1 MDMTRC
7 ARDGCGHRSPA
18 FLVAYGAFGV
28 SIDQRWYCSTRCV
41 EITVRDRLAKLPP
54 VEPAWVQSWLP
65 IKLGTLLTRQV
76 GLSSD
81 SIAQALDLQRRS
93 GVPFGQTLKSL
104 GLVTPED
111 LLKALATQAGV
122 RYLTSVDPDVVAHQ
136 PGGLSHHTVRTLG
149 IVPVAADRKRHE
161 LQVACTA
168 PIPGHAV
175 RALSRLTKWV
185 VEPLLVSDESLP
197 HLVNVYTSAG
207 AQLPA
212 LRGSVCDVDTGAATV
227 ARIARSLRKVRMQ
240 HERCDPYVWVR
251 LESHGSSADVLMTMA
266 LAGR

>member
-1 MDMTRC
+1 MIHC
-7 ARDGCGHRSPA
+7 ARDGCGRRSPGL
-18 FLVAYGAFGV
+18 LVRYGPFGV
-28 SIDQRWYCSTRCV
+28 SIDQRWYCSTTCV
-41 EITVRDRLAKLPP
+41 EMTVRDRLATLPP
-54 VEPAWVQSWLP
+54 VEPAWVQGWLP

-76 GLSSD
+76 GLSRVAID
-81 SIAQALDLQRRS
+81 HALTVQQTS
-93 GVPFGQTLKSL
+93 GVPLGQTLKAL

-122 RYLTSVDPDVVAHQ
+122 RYLTSVDPDIVAHQ

-149 IVPVAADRKRHE
+149 IVPVVADRKRKE

-175 RALSRLTKWV
+175 RALSRLTNWV

-197 HLVNVYTSAG
+197 HLVNVYTSSGSALSG
-207 AQLPA
+207 
-212 LRGSVCDVDTGAATV
+212 LRGAVCDVDTGAATIAKL
-227 ARIARSLRKVRMQ
+227 ARTFRRVRMQ

-251 LESHGSSADVLMTMA
+251 LEGRGSSADVLMMMA
-266 LAGR
+266 AAGR